1 VSPRAGRGHSG
12 PGPVGGADSVG
23 GGLVGGAD
31 TGAGPV
37 SVGGA
42 ASVNGAGSTDAA
54 DVQAIRRGP
63 SLGEQTLLLCC
74 LIGATQMTWGTIVPA
89 LPLYVD
95 RFGATALVLGPIIAA
110 FGFGRVLAN
119 IPAGILLRWWK
130 PRPYLWAVSLL
141 LVVVTG
147 LTGLAPGADWL
158 IGARVFAGVLG
169 GAAITIGFAILVSGA
184 PPARRGRVMATVT
197 AVQMSAGAIG
207 SFLGGLVLTWFP
219 LEVVFLVASVPLALV
234 LAWDAV
240 RPAAHY
246 WLPRGRSA
254 KPADAPR
261 PLVEPPKTPHQVHF
275 DKLSTASTSS
285 TDETA
290 EPHKPGATDE
300 MVATHTRAASLEAG
314 ATPTVVEPVETPRA
328 IPASRPAASE
338 TSPAAPNY
346 IGVGVAAIVI
356 ALALSSFATF
366 FARFGGEQGLVPVA
380 AYDTGGLTPL
390 TLGVALA
397 AATLLSLAALP
408 VVGSLIDRGYRL
420 AVLVPGVIA
429 SAAALLIFP
438 VANGP
443 WLFALAIV
451 LYGLA
456 TSVAGIVPTVLMS
469 EAVPARQSG
478 LVVGITRTAGDL
490 GAVAGPLV
498 ALAVY
503 DSNGLWPAILVIVA
517 LLLLANLSLARL
529 LVRTRRHRK

>member
-1 VSPRAGRGHSG
+1 VSRRARR
-12 PGPVGGADSVG
+12 
-23 GGLVGGAD
+23 L
-31 TGAGPV
+31 
-37 SVGGA
+37 
-42 ASVNGAGSTDAA
+42 ASLS
-54 DVQAIRRGP
+54 
-63 SLGEQTLLLCC
+63 EQTLLVCC
-74 LIGATQMTWGTIVPA
+74 LIGAAQMTWGTIVPA

-141 LVVVTG
+141 LLVVTG
-147 LTGLAPGADWL
+147 VTGLAPTADWL
-158 IGARVFAGVLG
+158 IAARVLAGVLG
-169 GAAITIGFAILVSGA
+169 GGAITIGFAILVAGA

-234 LAWDAV
+234 LGWDAL
-240 RPAAHY
+240 RPATHY
-246 WLPRGRSA
+246 WLPRGRA
-254 KPADAPR
+254 AAPT
-261 PLVEPPKTPHQVHF
+261 L
-275 DKLSTASTSS
+275 
-285 TDETA
+285 
-290 EPHKPGATDE
+290 
-300 MVATHTRAASLEAG
+300 
-314 ATPTVVEPVETPRA
+314 VEPVETPRA
-328 IPASRPAASE
+328 DPDSHPAASVP
-338 TSPAAPNY
+338 SPGTPTYAG
-346 IGVGVAAIVI
+346 IGVAAIVV

-408 VVGSLIDRGYRL
+408 VIGSLIDRGYRL
-420 AVLVPGVIA
+420 AVLVPGVVA
-429 SAAALLIFP
+429 SAAALLLFP
-438 VANGP
+438 AANGP
-443 WLFALAIV
+443 WLFTLAIV

-478 LVVGITRTAGDL
+478 LVVGLTRTAGDL

-503 DSNGLWPAILVIVA
+503 DANGLWQAILVIVG
-517 LLLLANLSLARL
+517 LLLLANLSLGRL
-529 LVRTRRHRK
+529 LLRRRG